1 MLLTDFGVIFI
12 IHLTNRK
19 HIFPLSFLQ
28 NRLKTAIWHK
38 YWEIT
43 YFSEINSNNLFTEQ
57 ATISFPMTSNYQR
70 ALYNGFKLKEQWKYE
85 VDKYTKRIYIHR
97 RVWRSQ
103 QCVFWRL
110 NRIIRVYFQL
120 TWILCS
126 QAPCDPCLLTHGA
139 PDQARHVTHGA
150 PELHAAVPHVGGHPA
165 APAHRAGLVTAA
177 PADPAHRLHTRL
189 VPQRRQQPPQLPRLV
204 KPH

>member
-1 MLLTDFGVIFI
+1 MKKVSDLIFVLWSLRMDFFIERLFIHSIHYSVIISWILWLVLLTDFGVIFI

-70 ALYNGFKLKEQWKYE
+70 ALCNGFKLKEQWKYE
-85 VDKYTKRIYIHR
+85 VDKHINTQNESIFI
-97 RVWRSQ
+97 V
-103 QCVFWRL
+103 
-110 NRIIRVYFQL
+110 VY
-120 TWILCS
+120 
-126 QAPCDPCLLTHGA
+126 D
-139 PDQARHVTHGA
+139 ARNSVCFGD
-150 PELHAAVPHVGGHPA
+150 LIG
-165 APAHRAGLVTAA
+165 
-177 PADPAHRLHTRL
+177 
-189 VPQRRQQPPQLPRLV
+189 
-204 KPH
+204 